1 MKAGEVDLDKILAG
15 IRVEFVDMA
24 EDGLGSIDRALE
36 AARGGVVLTSDQI
49 GEIRR
54 VAHNL
59 KGLGGSVDYPLV
71 TMVAHRFEDYLA
83 DLAIP
88 AEANIDDLQ
97 QFVDR
102 LRDAVD
108 RGPDNGDGDGA
119 ALVRGLPSKSTFEI
133 ADVVKTDV
141 EVMLVMP
148 ANAAARIVDNEFR
161 ACGYRLYNV
170 ASPFAAIEFAVRGRP
185 DLIVASAVLE
195 GLSGIDLI
203 CALKAIPATRR
214 VPLALLTSFAPGHS
228 SLAELPDGVPVI
240 RKGAAFG
247 DDLARA
253 LAHCGII

>member
-1 MKAGEVDLDKILAG
+1 MKAGNIDLDAILAG
-15 IRVEFVDMA
+15 IRAEFVDMA
-24 EDGLGSIDRALE
+24 EDNLGAIDRDLE
-36 AARGGVVLTSDQI
+36 AALGGAALSANQL

-83 DLAIP
+83 DLADP
-88 AEANIDDLQ
+88 AEANIADLQ

-102 LRDAVD
+102 LRDAVE
-108 RGPDNGDGDGA
+108 RGPDSGAGDEA
-119 ALVRGLPSKSTFEI
+119 AFVRGLPSKSSFEV

-148 ANAAARIVDNEFR
+148 VNAAAHIVDNEFR

-195 GLSGIDLI
+195 GMSGIDLI
-203 CALKAIPATRR
+203 CALRAISPTRR
-214 VPLALLTSFAPGHS
+214 LPLALLTSFALGHP

-240 RKGAAFG
+240 RKGPEFG
-247 DDLARA
+247 DDLAQA
-253 LAHCGII
+253 LEQCGII